1 MNFIFKK
8 LNGLRLARY
17 YMNKIY
23 ILFTFLLISFS
34 ASAQQFSQ
42 YNTGTLYDSFENP
55 SVRSFIPDSSRQ
67 YAFNFFIPNF
77 NANAYVTGDIQQAL
91 KNRLFATQ
99 TGYKANALQIGKSKN
114 NHFNANV
121 NAYAIM
127 LKSFTSLN
135 GDVEM
140 GFSYQLKA
148 ESRGLVSDETI
159 ALFDNVANFKGN
171 PYDDIFN
178 NHFQLQTYNQISYS
192 YRERINK
199 QFAFGFKLS
208 ALLGIKY
215 SNFDITGSHAVFDT
229 VNNAATLSMRGRYYS
244 SYIPGQ
250 PSAHDYLPTFRSP
263 GASIT
268 IGTSYITDDKIT
280 IQANIKDLGFIH
292 WSSRSLASD
301 FDNTT
306 TITGLASGHREDS
319 IYNAV
324 IKLFRSTQ
332 AMSKIGSF
340 TTKTNARGELSASK
354 TYWIDYDNNFK
365 YTPTLIGSKE
375 FWFTGFTAA
384 LVNHVQYQ
392 NYTAT
397 ITASYDDMKLFN
409 VGAQLMYKT
418 PNFEVYGGSE
428 RLVNTGRFAFAAL
441 GNQTQ
446 IDHIGTYSGMDIFLG
461 FSVKFGAIIEHP
473 MNSSYI
479 PMGEK
484 GFFGRLWG
492 RLFKTGN

>member
-1 MNFIFKK
+1 
-8 LNGLRLARY
+8 
-17 YMNKIY
+17 MNKIY
-23 ILFTFLLISFS
+23 IVFFFLLISFS

-77 NANAYVTGDIQQAL
+77 NANAYVTGDVQQAL
-91 KNRLFATQ
+91 KNRLFASDPK
-99 TGYKANALQIGKSKN
+99 YKANALQIGKSKY

-121 NAYAIM
+121 NAYGIM

-159 ALFDNVANFKGN
+159 ALFDDVRNFKDN

-178 NHFQLQTYNQISYS
+178 DHFQMQTYNQISYS
-192 YRERINK
+192 YRERIDK

-215 SNFDITGSHAVFDT
+215 SKFDITGSHAVFDS

-250 PSAHDYLPTFRSP
+250 PSAHDYLPTFRNP

-292 WSSRSLASD
+292 WSSRSLAAD

-306 TITGLASGHREDS
+306 TITGLGSGRREDS

-324 IKLFRSTQ
+324 IKLFRSTE

-409 VGAQLMYKT
+409 LGAQLMYKT

-428 RLVNTGRFAFAAL
+428 RLINTGRLAFAAL

-461 FSVKFGAIIEHP
+461 FSLKFGAVIEHP